1 MRGSG
6 TKKIVRVLGCN
17 PGISTGPGTNTY
29 LLLGD
34 APLLIDTG
42 AGVPAY
48 EAALRASL
56 SEQRVKGLQAVLV
69 THDHIDHVGGVEQI
83 ERIFPKARVW
93 KMTHP
98 ASESLG
104 GFEALQDGDKI
115 MVKSYALQAIF
126 TPGHAIDHL
135 CFYLEGERVLF
146 SGDLI
151 LGTGTTVIP
160 VDGGDMTAYLA
171 SLRRLLE
178 WDIRAIYPG
187 HGPVIDRPREY
198 ILQYLRHREM
208 REEQILAL
216 LKDGVRDVPTLVK
229 RIYAEVPQ
237 ADHGLAQQTVLS
249 HLIKLEREGIVKKE
263 EEEVGISLF
272 GLR

>member
-93 KMTHP
+93 KMAHH
-98 ASESLG
+98 ASEPPG
-104 GFEALQDGDKI
+104 GFEAFQDGDKI
-115 MVKSYALQAIF
+115 MVNGYALQAIF
-126 TPGHAIDHL
+126 TPGHAVDHL

-178 WDIRAIYPG
+178 WDIRTIYPG

-198 ILQYLRHREM
+198 ILQYLRHRKM

-249 HLIKLEREGIVKKE
+249 HLIKLEREGIVEKE
-263 EEEVGISLF
+263 EKVGVSLF

>member
-1 MRGSG
+1 M
-6 TKKIVRVLGCN
+6 
-17 PGISTGPGTNTY
+17 
-29 LLLGD
+29 
-34 APLLIDTG
+34 
-42 AGVPAY
+42 PAY
-48 EAALRASL
+48 EAAFRAGLAEHRVDSLRT
-56 SEQRVKGLQAVLV
+56 VLV
-69 THDHIDHVGGVEQI
+69 THGHKDHAGGVQQI
-83 ERIFPKARVW
+83 QRIFPEARVW
-93 KMTHP
+93 KMPQTT
-98 ASESLG
+98 SEPLRR
-104 GFEALQDGDKI
+104 FEPLRDGDRI
-115 MVKSYALQAIF
+115 MVNGYALQAIF

-160 VDGGDMTAYLA
+160 VDGGDMRAYLA

-237 ADHGLAQQTVLS
+237 ADHGLARQTVLS
-249 HLIKLEREGIVKKE
+249 HLIKLHREGIVEKE
-263 EEEVGISLF
+263 EQVGVSLF